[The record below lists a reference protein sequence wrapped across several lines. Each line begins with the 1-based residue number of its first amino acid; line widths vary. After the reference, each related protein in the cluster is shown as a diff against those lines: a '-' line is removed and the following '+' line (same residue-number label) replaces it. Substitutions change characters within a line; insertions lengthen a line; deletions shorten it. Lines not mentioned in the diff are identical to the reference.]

1 MNADAPPSL
10 PPDPRP
16 ARRVLVVGCGY
27 LGRRLAARLA
37 ARGDTVHGIVR
48 TAASAALVSHSGAL
62 PIVAD
67 VADRG
72 TPLPA
77 LPEVDT
83 VVWCVGFDRSAG
95 HGYRDVHV
103 RGLERLLD
111 ALSGSPRV
119 LFVSS
124 TGVWGRG
131 DGPDVDETTPA
142 HPDREAGRVLLE
154 AEALLHGH
162 RLGPGTVLRLAGI
175 YGPGRLPRLESLRA
189 GEPIA
194 AEPDSWLNL
203 VHVDDAAAV
212 VIAVADHPRPGPL
225 YVVSDGRPVLRR
237 DWYGRLAALTGSPA
251 PAWIPPDPAARGGDK
266 RVDPRRLFAEIG
278 PPWAHPDALAAMGGI
293 LSGEGDESTPPR
305 REATP

>member
-1 MNADAPPSL
+1 MTTDDSPAPPEQ
-10 PPDPRP
+10 RAP

-37 ARGDTVHGIVR
+37 ARGGEVHGIVR
-48 TAASAALVSHSGAL
+48 TPASATLVSRAGAR

-67 VADRG
+67 VADPG

-95 HGYRDVHV
+95 RGYRDVHV
-103 RGLERLLD
+103 LGLARLLD
-111 ALSGSPRV
+111 LLPGTPRV
-119 LFVSS
+119 VLTSS

-142 HPDREAGRVLLE
+142 RPDREAGRVLLE
-154 AEALLHGH
+154 AEALLQGH

-175 YGPGRLPRLESLRA
+175 YGPDRLPRMDSLRA

-194 AEPDSWLNL
+194 ADPDTWLNL

-225 YVVSDGRPVLRR
+225 YVVSDGRPILRR
-237 DWYGRLAALTGSPA
+237 AWYGRLAELTGSPA
-251 PAWIPPDPAARGGDK
+251 PRWTPPDPASRGGDK

-278 PPWAHPDALAAMGGI
+278 PEICHPDALVAVGGI
-293 LSGEGDESTPPR
+293 LSGAGD
-305 REATP
+305 